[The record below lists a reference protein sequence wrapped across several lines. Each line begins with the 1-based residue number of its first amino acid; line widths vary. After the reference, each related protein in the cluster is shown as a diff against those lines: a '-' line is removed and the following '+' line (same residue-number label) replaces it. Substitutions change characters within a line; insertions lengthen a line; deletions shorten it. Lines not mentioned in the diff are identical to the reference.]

1 LSDSDLKYQLA
12 LSMIPGIG
20 DISAKKLI
28 AYCGGAE
35 AVFKAKKQHLLKIPG
50 LGDKAVKAIFSSNL
64 MGEAEAEIAFM
75 TEHNIKAHYFLD
87 KSYPQ
92 RLLHC
97 EDGPI
102 LLFTKGKMDI
112 NREKMIA
119 IVGTRNA
126 TVKGKAFC
134 EKLIEA
140 LAQHQP
146 TIISGLAYG
155 IDITAHKAALKHQL
169 QTFAV
174 LASGLNKVYPKTHFN
189 TAQQLQENGGI
200 ISDYRSN
207 SNMMPMHFA
216 ERNRIVAGMAD
227 AVIVIESSEKGGS
240 LITADL
246 ANGYNRDVF
255 AVPGRVDDSQSVG
268 CNRLIKSNKAA
279 LLESAKD
286 IEYIM
291 GWEKKSKSNK
301 NKQAQLF
308 VDLNEDETKLIEILK
323 EKESISID
331 ELSLLAQ
338 FPISKTTA
346 VLLNLEFSGIVQ
358 SLPGKMYQLQ

>member
-1 LSDSDLKYQLA
+1 
-12 LSMIPGIG
+12 MIQGIG
-20 DISAKKLI
+20 DINAKKLI

-35 AVFKAKKQHLLKIPG
+35 AVFKEKKHFLLKIPG
-50 LGDKAVKAIFSSNL
+50 LGEKVVKTIISADV
-64 MGEAEAEIAFM
+64 MEEAEAEMAFM
-75 TEHNIKAHYFLD
+75 AEQNIKAHYFLD

-102 LLFTKGKMDI
+102 LLFTKGNM
-112 NREKMIA
+112 NMNVGKMIA

-134 EKLIEA
+134 EKLVEE

-155 IDITAHKAALKHQL
+155 IDIVAHKAALKHNL
-169 QTFAV
+169 QNFAV
-174 LASGLNKVYPKTHFN
+174 LASGLNQVYPKSHFN
-189 TAQQLQENGGI
+189 TAQKLQENGGL
-200 ISDYRSN
+200 ISDYRSKTK
-207 SNMMPMHFA
+207 MMPMHFA

-255 AVPGRVDDSQSVG
+255 ALPGRVDDSQSVG

-291 GWEKKSKSNK
+291 GWEKKSGK
-301 NKQAQLF
+301 NNNRQVELF
-308 VDLNEDETKLIEILK
+308 IDLTDEETKLIELIK
-323 EKESISID
+323 EKEAISID
-331 ELSLLAQ
+331 ELSLLAN
-338 FPISKTTA
+338 FPISKTTTL
-346 VLLNLEFSGIVQ
+346 LLNLEFSGIIK
-358 SLPGKMYQLQ
+358 SLPGKMYQLH

>member
-1 LSDSDLKYQLA
+1 
-12 LSMIPGIG
+12 MIQGIG

-35 AVFKAKKQHLLKIPG
+35 GVFKEKKQQLLKIPG
-50 LGDKAVKAIFSSNL
+50 LGEKAVNTILSADVMKES
-64 MGEAEAEIAFM
+64 EAEMKFIQ
-75 TEHNIKAHYFLD
+75 EHNIEPHYFLD

-102 LLFTKGKMDI
+102 LLFTKGKMEM
-112 NREKMIA
+112 NSEKMIA

-134 EKLIEA
+134 EKLVEE
-140 LAQHQP
+140 LAHHQP

-155 IDITAHKAALKHQL
+155 IDITAHRAALKHNL
-169 QTFAV
+169 QNLAV
-174 LASGLNKVYPKTHFN
+174 LGSGLDQVYPKNHFN
-189 TAQQLQENGGI
+189 TAQQLQENGGL
-200 ISDYRSN
+200 ISDYRSKTK
-207 SNMMPMHFA
+207 MMPMHFA

-255 AVPGRVDDSQSVG
+255 AVPGRVDDSQSLG

-291 GWEKKSKSNK
+291 GWEKKSNSRK
-301 NKQAQLF
+301 NRQAQLF
-308 VDLNEDETKLIEILK
+308 VDLNDEETKLIEILK
-323 EKESISID
+323 GKDAVSID
-331 ELSLLAQ
+331 ELSLIAN
-338 FPISKTTA
+338 FPISKTTTL
-346 VLLNLEFSGIVQ
+346 LLNLEFNGVIQ